1 MTIDMDDTSITTLEQ
16 VRQVLASPRGIA
28 FKGSVRAQRYTWIEA
43 VLKRLNYFKLK
54 RGEKGLINAY
64 LRRLSGISRAQ
75 ITRLIGRFLLNGV
88 IRPSRA
94 RRNRFHIQQELMLSN
109 LAAVISV
116 GVIESV
122 SSQ

>member
-1 MTIDMDDTSITTLEQ
+1 MMLIMDDNNITTLEQ
-16 VRQVLASPRGIA
+16 VRKVLESPREIA

-43 VLKRLNYFKLK
+43 VLKRLNYIKLK

-75 ITRLIGRFLLNGV
+75 ITRLIGQFLRAGE

-94 RRNRFHIQQELMLSN
+94 RRNRFPVKYTRVDHALLARTDNAHERLS
-109 LAAVISV
+109 
-116 GVIESV
+116 
-122 SSQ
+122 